1 MFRYCVPI
9 MVVLIS
15 LSYGCGPLDTQ
26 EKTIQ
31 QSSGTGEVKE
41 PEAVVRRPNI
51 QRNNARFYHE
61 NQKSRVSIRYKNS
74 GQSQAY
80 RVRTDLQ
87 ILLDGYSVPIE
98 EDNSIVSALAPN
110 GDLELRGS
118 LPDTFFGGVMNGK
131 AKFRVEFTV
140 QYQNEQGKEFEDF
153 SVWQFSRSTME
164 LLLLEDRVN

>member
-1 MFRYCVPI
+1 MQDFI
-9 MVVLIS
+9 MRTKS
-15 LSYGCGPLDTQ
+15 PEFLSDIRIL
-26 EKTIQ
+26 
-31 QSSGTGEVKE
+31 
-41 PEAVVRRPNI
+41 VRVRHI
-51 QRNNARFYHE
+51 
-61 NQKSRVSIRYKNS
+61 
-74 GQSQAY
+74 
-80 RVRTDLQ
+80 RTDLQ

-98 EDNSIVSALAPN
+98 EDDSIVSTLAPN
-110 GDLELRGS
+110 GDLELRGT